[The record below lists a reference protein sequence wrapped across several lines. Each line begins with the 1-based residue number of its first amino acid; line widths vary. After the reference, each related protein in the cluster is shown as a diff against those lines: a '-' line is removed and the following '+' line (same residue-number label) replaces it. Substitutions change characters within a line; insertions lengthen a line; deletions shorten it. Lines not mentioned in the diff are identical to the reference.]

1 MARVGG
7 IFGKAAKALGF
18 SVLTPEYEIILAL
31 VDAPSLTVDQLHER
45 SSLSRAGF
53 FNTIE
58 RLKSLELIIS
68 VSDVIDRRRR
78 SYMLSDDLRDII
90 FYRFRKYRVDY
101 SHHEGDKN
109 RGQDFI
115 TRELTARRERG
126 LDYFTCE
133 FRILFYL
140 YLNSDLPNHAL
151 RGLVDASDTKFHN
164 SLKVLLENDLISVS
178 SESSDKRIKLYN
190 VGCLVRLVMQ
200 QLHADIFSWLDVRD
214 AACAQPDHPPPME
227 CVERLAASKGDRPRS
242 GA

>member
-1 MARVGG
+1 MARVGE
-7 IFGKAAKALGF
+7 IFDKAAKALGF

-31 VDAPSLTVDQLHER
+31 VDAPILTIDQLHER

-58 RLKSLELIIS
+58 RLKSLQLIIS
-68 VSDVIDRRRR
+68 VSDLIDRRRR

-101 SHHEGDKN
+101 GDHEGGKT
-109 RGQDFI
+109 RGQGFI
-115 TRELTARRERG
+115 TRELAARREKG

-151 RGLVDASDTKFHN
+151 RGLVEASDTKFYN
-164 SLKVLLENDLISVS
+164 SLRVLLENDLISVS
-178 SESSDKRIKLYN
+178 SESGDRRIKLYN

-200 QLHADIFSWLDVRD
+200 KLHTEIFGWLDEHD
-214 AACAQPDHPPPME
+214 AVCAPPGHLPAIE
-227 CVERLAASKGDRPRS
+227 GTGRLLASKASRPRS